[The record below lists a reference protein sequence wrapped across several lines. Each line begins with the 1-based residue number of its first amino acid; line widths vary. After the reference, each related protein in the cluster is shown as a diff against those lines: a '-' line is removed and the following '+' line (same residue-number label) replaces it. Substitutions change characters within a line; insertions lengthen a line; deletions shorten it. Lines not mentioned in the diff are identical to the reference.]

1 MNLTAIQKSDIRAF
15 SRGGL
20 VQEACGFV
28 LGDGRVVRCLNTH
41 PEPTNAFQIDPDAYA
56 RADEFYGVAAVW
68 HSHAKLDGLSPED
81 QAAVR
86 ADGELPWIVYC
97 LRTDEFHI
105 VDPLEHGPLIGRT
118 FSYGILD
125 CYSLVCDALEERH
138 GIAIFPEWKR
148 GSWGEWGRPDFTV
161 FDLEVG
167 RLCRQVGRERLLPG
181 DIVFMGKD
189 HTSHIGILTDSDRML
204 HHPAGR
210 RSREEHY
217 GEWWQART
225 RSIWRPAGCQPRY
238 VAVG

>member
-1 MNLTAIQKSDIRAF
+1 MKLTEIQKNEIRAF

-28 LGDGRVVRCLNTH
+28 LGDGRVVRTLNTH
-41 PEPTNAFQIDPDAYA
+41 PEPADAFQIDPDAYA
-56 RADEFYGVAAVW
+56 RADEAYGVAAVW
-68 HSHAKLDGLSPED
+68 HSHAKLNGLSPED

-97 LRTDEFHI
+97 LRTDEFHV
-105 VDPLEHGPLIGRT
+105 VDPQDRGPLLGRT

-138 GIAIFPEWKR
+138 GVILPDWKR
-148 GSWGEWGRPDFTV
+148 GNWGEWGRPDFTV
-161 FDLEVG
+161 FDMQAPEF
-167 RLCRQVGRERLLPG
+167 CRRVGRERLLPG
-181 DIVFMGKD
+181 DVVLMGKD
-189 HTSHIGILTDSDRML
+189 HTSHIGILTDADRML
-204 HHPAGR
+204 HHPASR
-210 RSREEHY
+210 RSQEVHY

-225 RSIWRPAGCQPRY
+225 RSIWRPAGCQPRW